1 MLNLIYFIGF
11 SAMLCGNIV
20 YVKRVVIHAHTFA
33 IESFGLLV
41 K

>member
-11 SAMLCGNIV
+11 SAMLCGIIV
-20 YVKRVVIHAHTFA
+20 YIKRVAIHAHTFA